1 MKMTLPCGGGQII
14 LKIQRAKSWRES
26 SQTCRLLMSQDP
38 FIFGRFMKYPL
49 YVSLKISTFLR
60 ESTVYRW
67 IKEAGMTNP
76 GNRKIVRYS
85 DEFRDKVIEFARINN
100 NFVTRQHF
108 MIPDSTLR
116 CVCNLKCW
124 EGHT

>member
-1 MKMTLPCGGGQII
+1 M
-14 LKIQRAKSWRES
+14 
-26 SQTCRLLMSQDP
+26 
-38 FIFGRFMKYPL
+38 
-49 YVSLKISTFLR
+49 
-60 ESTVYRW
+60 YRW

-116 CVCNLKCW
+116 CVCNL
-124 EGHT
+124 EFLDIPNT